1 MQDFINIPLG
11 EFGFDGAVT
20 MSKPTFRRVNDARNA
35 ISNVTKLRR
44 DGNANVIERTNIGDI
59 AIINV
64 LAYVRTSPFPQTL
77 EGFLNFCDILDEA
90 DVGSA
95 QKLWEK
101 MSDAVEKIE
110 AGETSPFAGSQT
122 QEKESSA

>member
-20 MSKPTFRRVNDARNA
+20 MSKPTFRRVNEARNA

-44 DGNANVIERTNIGDI
+44 DGTANVIERTNIGDI

-64 LAYVRTSPFPQTL
+64 LAYVRTSPFPPTL
-77 EGFLNFCDILDEA
+77 EGFLDFCDVLDDA
-90 DVGSA
+90 SIGSA
-95 QKLWEK
+95 QKLWDR

-110 AGETSPFAGSQT
+110 AGDTSPFADSPT